1 MRTKQLDLTGFLNL
15 TVGVPYHGCH
25 PAFGAFARSENIK
38 KFEPGPAQRR
48 SMLLPHPQVKSMF
61 GPSVGVQRTIAFQPI
76 HSILEPVLAAAVGS
90 GRRSINQRQAKLST
104 NSPDFFGIIQIQAI
118 KDFLIPQHGVG
129 SGTQVKNLL
138 NVGLVLVQPVGKS
151 IPMDGLAKQSG
162 FQTLGL
168 GRVVP
173 IVHQD
178 QIPVSQP
185 VEASGQVRSNKSS
198 SSCYDYHCPKL
209 SLCIFG
215 RL

>member
-1 MRTKQLDLTGFLNL
+1 M
-15 TVGVPYHGCH
+15 
-25 PAFGAFARSENIK
+25 
-38 KFEPGPAQRR
+38 
-48 SMLLPHPQVKSMF
+48 
-61 GPSVGVQRTIAFQPI
+61 
-76 HSILEPVLAAAVGS
+76 
-90 GRRSINQRQAKLST
+90 
-104 NSPDFFGIIQIQAI
+104 
-118 KDFLIPQHGVG
+118 KD
-129 SGTQVKNLL
+129 LL
-138 NVGLVLVQPVGKS
+138 NVGLVLVQPVRKN

-168 GRVVP
+168 GPVVP
-173 IVHQD
+173 IVHQN